1 VKKAISITLS
11 SDSLLWLRAQAAAR
25 TRGNVSEV
33 VDRLIQD
40 ARAAGRTDRSAIT
53 SVAGTIDLPDDESL
67 AQAESHVHG
76 LFERSL
82 GRPMLVREPPPKRAP
97 RRG

>member
-1 VKKAISITLS
+1 VKKAISVTLS
-11 SDSLLWLRAQAAAR
+11 NDSLLWLRAQAAAR

-40 ARAAGRTDRSAIT
+40 ARAAGRTDRSAIK

-67 AQAESHVHG
+67 GQAESYVRG

-82 GRPMLVREPPPKRAP
+82 GRPMLMREPSSKRIP